1 MPVLDSLDATDMPAP
16 ACTDAEFIELWK
28 THGSAVKVASVLGIH
43 TQKVGKRR
51 RAIEMRHNISLPAK
65 DEKRGHYYKHLN
77 PTEYSARR
85 LLEVQ
90 NGTVLIFS
98 DAHFWPGVR
107 TTAFKA
113 LLMFIRELKP
123 KAIINNGDAFDGA
136 SISRFPRIGW
146 DSKPSVIEELKA
158 CKERLGEIEDAA
170 NGAKLYWPLG
180 NHDARFENR
189 LAQNAAE
196 YEGVAGFHLKDHFT
210 AWTPC
215 WSVWI
220 NNDVVV
226 KHRLKG
232 GIHATRNNTLNAG
245 KTTFTGHLHQLKVT
259 PLDDYNGTRWG
270 VDTGTLADPSG
281 PQFVDYLED
290 GFTDWRSGF
299 AVATFHEGE
308 LLWPEVVRV
317 KEFGKVDFRG
327 MVLDVSKE

>member
-1 MPVLDSLDATDMPAP
+1 MPAP
-16 ACTDAEFIELWK
+16 ACSEAEFMELWK
-28 THGSAVKVASVLGIH
+28 TLGGAEAVARVLGV
-43 TQKVGKRR
+43 TLRNVKARR
-51 RAIEMRHNISLPAK
+51 RRLERIHNVAMPA
-65 DEKRGHYYKHLN
+65 RNSANSHYYKHLS
-77 PTEYSARR
+77 PTEYHARR
-85 LLEVQ
+85 HFSVD
-90 NGTVLIFS
+90 NGIVLIFS

-107 TTAFKA
+107 TTAYRA
-113 LLMFIRELKP
+113 LLRFIQELKP

-158 CKERLGEIEDAA
+158 CKERLWEIEDRA

-180 NHDARFENR
+180 NHDARFETR
-189 LAQNAAE
+189 LAQNAPQ
-196 YEGVAGFHLKDHFT
+196 YEGVIGFHLKDHF
-210 AWTPC
+210 ANWLPC
-215 WSVWI
+215 WSVWV
-220 NNDVVV
+220 NGDVVV

-270 VDTGTLADPSG
+270 VDTGTLADPNG
-281 PQFVDYLED
+281 PQFTDYLED

-299 AVATFHEGE
+299 VVATFHNGK

-317 KEFGKVDFRG
+317 LDHNSVDFRG
-327 MVLDVSKE
+327 HVIDVSGD

>member
-1 MPVLDSLDATDMPAP
+1 MPA
-16 ACTDAEFIELWK
+16 AICSDAEFIELWK
-28 THGSAVKVASVLGIH
+28 THGGAAKVAEMLDMTARKVLA
-43 TQKVGKRR
+43 RR
-51 RAIEMRHNISLPAK
+51 RRLEIRHNISLPAK
-65 DEKRGHYYKHLN
+65 NQAQGHHYKHLS
-77 PTEYSARR
+77 PTEYAARR
-85 LLEVQ
+85 QLEVKD
-90 NGTVLIFS
+90 GTVLIFS

-113 LLMFIRELKP
+113 LLMFIREMKP

-136 SISRFPRIGW
+136 SISRYPRIGW
-146 DSKPSVIEELKA
+146 DSRPSVVEELKA
-158 CKERLGEIEDAA
+158 CRERLSEVEDAA

-189 LAQNAAE
+189 LAQNASE
-196 YEGVAGFHLKDHFT
+196 FEGVKGFSLKDHFT

-220 NNDVVV
+220 NGQVVV

-245 KTTFTGHLHQLKVT
+245 LTTFTGHLHQLKVT
-259 PLDDYNGTRWG
+259 PLDDYRGTRWG

-290 GFTDWRSGF
+290 GNTDWRSGF
-299 AVATFHEGE
+299 AVATFNNGE
-308 LLWPEVVRV
+308 MLWPEVVRV

-327 MVLDVSKE
+327 CVIDVSRE

>member
-1 MPVLDSLDATDMPAP
+1 MAVPKVS
-16 ACTDAEFIELWK
+16 DAEFIELWK
-28 THGSAVKVASVLGIH
+28 THGGAAAVSDIIKTDRANVFE
-43 TQKVGKRR
+43 RR
-51 RAIEMRHNISLPAK
+51 RRIEKRYGIALPAK
-65 DEKRGHYYKHLN
+65 NEAKAHFYKHPS
-77 PTEYSARR
+77 PTEYAARR
-85 LLEVQ
+85 HLEVQ

-136 SISRFPRIGW
+136 SISRYPRIGW
-146 DSKPSVIEELKA
+146 DSKPSVLEELKA

-189 LAQNAAE
+189 LAQNAGE
-196 YEGVAGFHLKDHFT
+196 YEGVQGFHLKDHFT
-210 AWTPC
+210 AWVPC
-215 WSVWI
+215 WSTWI
-220 NNDVVV
+220 NNEVVV
-226 KHRLKG
+226 KHRLGG
-232 GIHATRNNTLNAG
+232 GIHATRANTLKAG

-270 VDTGTLADPSG
+270 VDTGTLAEPSG

-290 GFTDWRSGF
+290 GPTDWRSGF
-299 AVATFHEGE
+299 SVATFHGGS
-308 LLWPEVVRV
+308 LLWPEVCRV

-327 MVLDVSKE
+327 CVIDVSAE